1 MNIFVFF
8 YKICVCH
15 TAEISSH
22 LADDSEQHL
31 LARMLSIC
39 FCEECSDSPTLNFAC
54 LWVGHLSVVNFYPL
68 AGTFA
73 TSLHKFCAG
82 WFLNAGGDQ
91 GEKLRSFWFL
101 GLMMWLV
108 PRIALITISPWL
120 NA

>member
-82 WFLNAGGDQ
+82 WFFERGWRSGGEVTQ
-91 GEKLRSFWFL
+91 FL
-101 GLMMWLV
+101 VFGIDDV
-108 PRIALITISPWL
+108 VGTTHCFD
-120 NA
+120 NN